1 MQNLFCAAFF
11 RGDFLNNVKQKYIG
25 SAFLLLLSSIIVK
38 AVSAVYKIPLT
49 AYIGATGRGYFNIA
63 YNFYMPIHAIIMGG
77 LPVAL
82 SHLVSKYNE
91 IGDNAKI
98 HSLKKSSSLLFF
110 IIGIAGTAFMIA
122 FAKPYAQFVS
132 SSPKSIYTILVLA
145 PNVLFSSMAAC
156 RRSLAE
162 GYMNMVPTAV
172 SQVLEA
178 AFKLVFGLLFAK
190 YSMSWLYGM
199 YLENGAI
206 FSTVCESEEAALA
219 VVYPLTSAAAM
230 GGVTVGSL
238 LSWIYVWIYTGVKY
252 NSYTPLKKYK
262 TGESLSE
269 LLSFSAPI
277 IVSTVIQSL
286 STFFD
291 NASVQYCLSL
301 CGREELMNA
310 YGECLKMSSTTAED
324 AVTYIYGLFSSA
336 QDFKMLLPGFS
347 IALGVAAVPAV
358 SAAFESQSGERLT
371 ALANSIFKYTSII
384 GFGGGLYL
392 SLVAENMLNI
402 LYRSSNYD
410 IVIGCSDLVYYY
422 GFTMI
427 FYCLASV
434 SVFSVQAI
442 GCAKK
447 SIPSFIVS
455 AAVRVGLN
463 FLLVADYRYN
473 LYGAVISGAAGYL
486 VILAANLYIF
496 GKYSR
501 TKYKIS
507 DLLFKPLF
515 CSVGAFAVARLMQKN
530 VFGENGYVL
539 DFVILSGIY
548 LLFFTIVC
556 ILSKLITFSEIKFL
570 QSSKKMA

>member
-1 MQNLFCAAFF
+1 MRCLFC
-11 RGDFLNNVKQKYIG
+11 GDFLNNAKQKYIG

-38 AVSAVYKIPLT
+38 AISAVYKIPLT

-63 YNFYMPIHAIIMGG
+63 YNLYMPIHAVIMGG
-77 LPVAL
+77 FPVAL

-91 IGDNAKI
+91 KGDNAKI

-110 IIGIAGTAFMIA
+110 VTGVIGMAFMIV
-122 FAKPYAQFVS
+122 FAKPYAQIVC
-132 SSPKSIYTILVLA
+132 SSPKSIYTIFILA

-162 GYMNMVPTAV
+162 GHMNMVPTAV

-190 YSMSWLYGM
+190 YSMSWLYGQ
-199 YLENGAI
+199 YLESGAV
-206 FSTVCESEEAALA
+206 FGVVCESEEIALS
-219 VVYPLTSAAAM
+219 VIYPLTSAAAM

-238 LSWIYVWIYTGVKY
+238 LSWIYVWIYTGIKY
-252 NSYTPLKKYK
+252 NSYIIGKKYK
-262 TGESLSE
+262 TSESMREILG
-269 LLSFSAPI
+269 FSAPI
-277 IVSTVIQSL
+277 IVSSVIQSI
-286 STFFD
+286 STFTD
-291 NASVQYCLSL
+291 NASVQYFLSVCDRDGLMKAYETCLQ
-301 CGREELMNA
+301 
-310 YGECLKMSSTTAED
+310 MSSTPNED
-324 AVTYIYGLFSSA
+324 TVTYIYGLFSSA

-347 IALGVAAVPAV
+347 IALGVAAVPAI
-358 SAAFESQSGERLT
+358 SAAFESQSRERLS
-371 ALANSIFKYTSII
+371 ALANSIFKYASVI
-384 GFGGGLYL
+384 GFGGGFYL
-392 SLVAENMLNI
+392 SLVAENILNI

-410 IVIGCSDLVYYY
+410 IVIGCSGLVFWY

-447 SIPSFIVS
+447 SIPSFVIS

-463 FLLVADYRYN
+463 CLLVADYRYN

-486 VILAANLYIF
+486 VILVSNLYIF
-496 GKYSR
+496 KKYSDV
-501 TKYKIS
+501 KYKIS
-507 DLLFKPLF
+507 DLLFKPLL
-515 CSVGAFAVARLMQKN
+515 CAAGAFIVAKLMLKS

-548 LLFFTIVC
+548 LLFFTIVS
-556 ILSKLITFSEIKFL
+556 ILSKLITFSELKFL
-570 QSSKKMA
+570 QTSKKLA